1 MQDTAANY
9 LRIKKNMEEIL
20 VKSGR
25 KADDALLIAV
35 SKTKPIEL
43 MQPVYDAGCRDF
55 GENHVQEIVDK
66 YDKMPSDIRWHMIGH
81 LQTNKVKYI
90 VDKVYMI
97 HSVDS
102 LHLAEVISKEAVK
115 KNVTVKILLEVN
127 VAEEESKFGTT
138 LEECRNLYESVVK
151 LPNLDVR
158 GLMTIAPYVAD
169 PEENRQY
176 FANLRQLSVDLF
188 EQNADNKSDVLLSMG
203 MSNDYAVALEEGAT
217 MIRVGTDIFG
227 ERVYNV

>member
-1 MQDTAANY
+1 MPDTAANY

-90 VDKVYMI
+90 VGKVELI
-97 HSVDS
+97 HSCDS
-102 LHLAEVISKEAVK
+102 LKLAEEISRQSVK
-115 KNVTVKILLEVN
+115 AGVVSRVLIEVN
-127 VAEEESKFGTT
+127 VSGEASKSGVT
-138 LEECRNLYESVVK
+138 
-151 LPNLDVR
+151 
-158 GLMTIAPYVAD
+158 
-169 PEENRQY
+169 PE
-176 FANLRQLSVDLF
+176 
-188 EQNADNKSDVLLSMG
+188 
-203 MSNDYAVALEEGAT
+203 AT
-217 MIRVGTDIFG
+217 
-227 ERVYNV
+227 E